1 MVICH
6 LPFKVVNVMVI
17 SDQLYGFHQ
26 LLSPFFPVLIH
37 TILVN
42 LDDWDQDGDGGGGG
56 YGGGDEEP
64 CRPRW

>member
-1 MVICH
+1 MVISH
-6 LPFKVVNVMVI
+6 LPFKVVYVVVF

-37 TILVN
+37 AILVN
-42 LDDWDQDGDGGGGG
+42 LDDWGQDGDGGGGC
-56 YGGGDEEP
+56 GGGDEEP